1 MELIHHTINQA
12 QTEVEVQYQENTN
25 PVQNNNIGTEEQQ
38 SSAYPDKIS
47 KTGKRPRI
55 QKPLY
60 SAKLF
65 RLKK

>member
-1 MELIHHTINQA
+1 MESIHHTINTA
-12 QTEVEVQYQENTN
+12 QTKSADQYKENTN
-25 PVQNNNIGTEEQQ
+25 PFQNMNNVTNEQQ
-38 SSAYPDKIS
+38 LSADPDKIS

-65 RLKK
+65 